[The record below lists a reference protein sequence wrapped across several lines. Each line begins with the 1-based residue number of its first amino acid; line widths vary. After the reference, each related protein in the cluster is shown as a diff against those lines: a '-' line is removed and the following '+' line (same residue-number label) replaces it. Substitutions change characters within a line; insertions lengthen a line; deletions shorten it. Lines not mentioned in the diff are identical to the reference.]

1 MIADVICS
9 EWRSVYY
16 EHFIAHKLRY
26 LALSLSRFVHLSLYV
41 SLSLA
46 LSLPFSCFLS
56 SFGEAGA
63 RFALHFRVKVFAMTR
78 TRELVDLLTEVFN
91 WEESNTKSL
100 DCVQINKEDLVE
112 HWEWKVKE
120 SEFLI
125 TAKVGRWAWTQSWM
139 DWWWEDWLS
148 SRRKQCRHRGL
159 KFISD
164 EWECF
169 GNKWSKE
176 LSVSLS

>member
-16 EHFIAHKLRY
+16 EHFIAHKLIY
-26 LALSLSRFVHLSLYV
+26 LALSLSLSLALSISLCM

-63 RFALHFRVKVFAMTR
+63 RSALHFRVKDFAMTR
-78 TRELVDLLTEVFN
+78 TRELVDLLTEVII
-91 WEESNTKSL
+91 WEGSNTKSL
-100 DCVQINKEDLVE
+100 DCVQMNKEDLVE
-112 HWEWKVKE
+112 SWEWKVKE
-120 SEFLI
+120 SEFAI

-148 SRRKQCRHRGL
+148 SRRKQCRQRIEVYQWRMGML
-159 KFISD
+159 QEQMK
-164 EWECF
+164 
-169 GNKWSKE
+169 
-176 LSVSLS
+176 